1 MSNSFGSRSL
11 SNFPLIGDL
20 WRRLKSIPPP
30 VPEESIWLRV
40 LVQALV
46 IVGII
51 ATDIA
56 AETQI
61 SFWAVPLSIAGAFWS
76 YRQRRRAN
84 VPVKFVL
91 AIGML
96 LALGFFFQ
104 GLFASVVDA
113 TNDTRSVLAGLLVQL
128 QVLHSFDLPRRKDLG
143 YSMVIGLI
151 LIGVAGTLSQTLTFG
166 PFLLV
171 FFALALPTLVLDY
184 RSRLGL
190 SQPTSQKQKI
200 QKSPQENRRIF
211 KFYFLLFSFI
221 LGLGLAVFALLPR
234 FPGYQ
239 IRSFP
244 VSAPIEFQGQFDS
257 SRIFN
262 PRLGRGGGEGSNG
275 AGAGGQQEE
284 GPGQLDD
291 TFYYGFNSR
300 MNMNLRGVMKPKDV
314 MRVRSQSPGFW
325 RVLAFDRYTGQGW
338 KISRNEQAKKLSRPP
353 WSYQFSV
360 PSPITSNRTK
370 EVIQTYTAVADM
382 PNLIP
387 VLADPKQLFFPTP
400 EVAFDTEGGLRSPV
414 ELSEGITYTVISEVP
429 YRNRSAL
436 RNAAPISSKNTNGYK
451 IFQKLYLQVPPTIAG
466 KVKNLAEELLAKSP
480 TPITSP
486 YEKALYLAQALKQ
499 RYQLKPGMPFLEKN
513 EDLVDAFLFK
523 YQGGYPDHFS
533 TVLTVMLRSI
543 GIPARLVVGYA
554 PGQFNPFTGFYI
566 VRNTD
571 AYAMTEV
578 YFPKYGWFAFDPI
591 PGHEVIPRSIEEN
604 QTFGVLQQFWSWV
617 AGWLPSPVTGFLNG
631 LFGGIFTNVLR
642 FFAWLWNLLSQGW
655 LGLFTL
661 LLMVMGLVFAG
672 WLSWKSWRF
681 WRYRRWLAKL
691 APIESI
697 YQQMLAVL
705 AERGFPK
712 HPAQTPLE
720 FARNSQINYP
730 SAWGEIVNEITDA
743 YVGWRYGGVGANINL
758 LSQRLQLLKKHLNS
772 RVSR

>member
-1 MSNSFGSRSL
+1 MSNSFGSRRL
-11 SNFPLIGDL
+11 LELPLIGDL
-20 WRRLKSIPPP
+20 WRRLESVPPP

-61 SFWAVPLSIAGAFWS
+61 SFWAVPLSIVGAFWS

-84 VPVKFVL
+84 VPVKFLL

-104 GLFASVVDA
+104 GLFGSVVNA
-113 TNDTRSVLAGLLVQL
+113 TNDTRSVLAGLLIQV

-143 YSMVIGLI
+143 YSTVIGLI
-151 LIGVAGTLSQTLTFG
+151 LIGVAGTLSQTLAFG
-166 PFLLV
+166 PFLLL
-171 FFALALPTLVLDY
+171 FLAIALPTLVLDY

-190 SQPTSQKQKI
+190 SIPTPRQQKI
-200 QKSPQENRRIF
+200 HKSPQENRKLF
-211 KFYFLLFSFI
+211 KFYLLLFSFI
-221 LGLGLAVFALLPR
+221 LGLGLTVFAVLPR

-239 IRSFP
+239 LRSFP

-262 PRLGRGGGEGSNG
+262 PRLGRGGGEGYGG
-275 AGAGGQQEE
+275 AGSGTQQEE

-291 TFYYGFNSR
+291 TFYSGFNSQ
-300 MNMNLRGVMKPKDV
+300 MNMNLRGVMKPKEV

-338 KISRNEQAKKLSRPP
+338 KVSRNEQAKKLTRPP
-353 WSYQFSV
+353 WSYQFYL

-370 EVIQTYTAVADM
+370 EVIQTYTAISDM

-387 VLADPKQLFFPTP
+387 VLAEPRQLFFPTP
-400 EVAFDTEGGLRSPV
+400 EVALDTEGGLRSPV
-414 ELSEGITYTVISEVP
+414 ELAEGITYTVISEVP

-436 RNAAPISSKNTNGYK
+436 RNAPPLSAKNTPAYK
-451 IFQKLYLQVPPTIAG
+451 RFQQLYLQVPPQIAD
-466 KVKNLAEELLAKSP
+466 KVKNLTEDLLAKSP
-480 TPITSP
+480 TPITSS

-513 EDLVDAFLFK
+513 EDLVEAFLFK

-554 PGQFNPFTGFYI
+554 PGEFNAFTGFYI

-571 AYAMTEV
+571 AYAMSEV
-578 YFPKYGWFAFDPI
+578 YFPKYGWFTFDPI
-591 PGHEVIPRSIEEN
+591 PGHDVIPRSIEEN

-617 AGWLPSPVTGFLNG
+617 AGWLPSPVTGFLNRV
-631 LFGGIFTNVLR
+631 FGEIFTNVLR
-642 FFAWLWNLLSQGW
+642 FLAWLWNLFFQGW
-655 LGLFTL
+655 LGLFAL
-661 LLMVMGLVFAG
+661 ILMAIGLGFAG
-672 WLSWKSWRF
+672 WMSWKGWRA

-691 APIESI
+691 APVESI

-705 AERGFPK
+705 AESGFRK

-720 FARNSQINYP
+720 FARDSQIYYQ
-730 SAWGEIVNEITDA
+730 SWREIVNDITDA
-743 YVGWRYGGVGANINL
+743 YVRWRYGGVAANIPS
-758 LSQRLQLLKKHLNS
+758 LSQQLQSLKKHLS
-772 RVSR
+772 RRVSR